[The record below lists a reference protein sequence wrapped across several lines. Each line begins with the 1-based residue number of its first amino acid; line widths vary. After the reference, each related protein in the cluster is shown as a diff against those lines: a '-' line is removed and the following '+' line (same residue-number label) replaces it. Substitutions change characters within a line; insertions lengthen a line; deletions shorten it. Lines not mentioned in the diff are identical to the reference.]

1 MQISI
6 LGCGWLGLP
15 LAKHFITKNY
25 SVKGSTTT
33 AAKYELLSKEGIEP
47 SVFTLGTQESQK
59 IYTEFL
65 SGSDVI
71 VINFPPKRI
80 PNIVAVYQEQIKA
93 ILPYIQAHQKI
104 VFISSTSV
112 YQNTN
117 DWVTE
122 TLTVQPEK
130 ESGKAIL
137 AVEHILKVHLQDRL
151 TIIRF
156 AGLMGE
162 DRKPGHFFAGKKELS
177 NGAAPINMIHQLDCI
192 RLIDAVITQD
202 CWGELINGCAD
213 EHPTRE
219 VFYTKAAKNQGLVPP
234 TFTQGGDLNFKQIAN
249 TKSKELLNF
258 TYKHPD
264 PLALV

>member
-25 SVKGSTTT
+25 SIKGSTTT
-33 AAKYELLSKEGIEP
+33 VAKYELLSKEGIQP
-47 SVFTLGTQESQK
+47 FIFTLGTQESEK
-59 IYTEFL
+59 AYTEFL
-65 SGSDVI
+65 SNSDVV

-80 PNIVAVYQEQIKA
+80 PNIIAIYQEQIKA
-93 ILPYIQAHQKI
+93 ILPYIQADQKVI
-104 VFISSTSV
+104 FISSTSV

-122 TLTVQPEK
+122 ALVVQPEK
-130 ESGKAIL
+130 ESGKAIV
-137 AVEHILKVHLQDRL
+137 AVEQLLQEQLQERL

-162 DRKPGHFFAGKKELS
+162 DRKPGRFFAGKKELP
-177 NGAAPINMIHQLDCI
+177 NGTAPVNMIHQLDCI
-192 RLIDAVITQD
+192 RLIDAVIIQD
-202 CWGELINGCAD
+202 CWGEIINGCAD

-219 VFYTKAAKNQGLVPP
+219 AFYSKATKNQGFVPP
-234 TFTQGGDLNFKQIAN
+234 TFIKDGELSFKKITN
-249 TKSKELLNF
+249 DKSKALLNF
-258 TYKHPD
+258 TYTYPN
-264 PLALV
+264 PLDLV